1 MINDTNGNP
10 ALALSVNN
18 SLAVQPGDFTVDSTP
33 PQLLS
38 TGFSLDMDS
47 GVITL
52 TFDKVILVNEIMYG
66 DIVIQSNPVSTAT
79 SVTLTTGTAI
89 SNNSAI
95 VTIRDITF

>member
-1 MINDTNGNP
+1 MAT
-10 ALALSVNN
+10 LLCYTSTVNN

-79 SVTLTTGTAI
+79 SVTL
-89 SNNSAI
+89 
-95 VTIRDITF
+95 